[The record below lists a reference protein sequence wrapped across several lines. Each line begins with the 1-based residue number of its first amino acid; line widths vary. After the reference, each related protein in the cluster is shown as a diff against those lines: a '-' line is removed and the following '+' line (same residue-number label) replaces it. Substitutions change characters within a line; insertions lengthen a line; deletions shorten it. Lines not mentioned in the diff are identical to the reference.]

1 MTPIKHFNNK
11 KELSGIF
18 ELFAYKECEF
28 NLFSSE
34 KLTKYKKLK
43 IPNIKI
49 PKIDK
54 IIKII

>member
-1 MTPIKHFNNK
+1 MIRLVLNY
-11 KELSGIF
+11 GIF